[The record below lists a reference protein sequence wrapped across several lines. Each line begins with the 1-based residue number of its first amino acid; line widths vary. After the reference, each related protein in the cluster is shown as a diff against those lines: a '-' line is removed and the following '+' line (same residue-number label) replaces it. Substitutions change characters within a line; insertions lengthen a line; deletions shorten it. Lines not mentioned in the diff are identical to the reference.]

1 MIVSSVPLR
10 SMTPELLHFEAF
22 EHGAPREIAV
32 RPDGSRVFSHR
43 GGLYAMPEGHWRQFE
58 AYQQA
63 AA

>member
-1 MIVSSVPLR
+1 
-10 SMTPELLHFEAF
+10 MTPELLHFESF

-43 GGLYAMPEGHWRQFE
+43 GSLWAMPEGHWRQFE